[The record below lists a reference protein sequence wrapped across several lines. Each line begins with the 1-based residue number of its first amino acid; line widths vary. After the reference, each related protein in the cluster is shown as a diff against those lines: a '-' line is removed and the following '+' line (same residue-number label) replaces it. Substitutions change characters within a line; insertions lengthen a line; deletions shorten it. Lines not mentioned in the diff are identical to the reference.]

1 MHVQANDQFVH
12 FSSSIMAAQIMMML
26 ADCTVNQHFGLRI
39 TKKRSIIAP
48 LNLQEA
54 ERKRMKLYIEIGLI
68 ITSVALIISVI
79 LQSKGA
85 GLGGLTGADTGG
97 VYSVRRGIERT
108 LFYITIGLSVLF
120 FILAIASIFVKS

>member
-1 MHVQANDQFVH
+1 
-12 FSSSIMAAQIMMML
+12 ML
-26 ADCTVNQHFGLRI
+26 ADCTVNHIFGLRI
-39 TKKRSIIAP
+39 PKKRSIIAP

-54 ERKRMKLYIEIGLI
+54 KRKRMKLYIEIGLI

-120 FILAIASIFVKS
+120 FILAILSIFIKS